1 MEMEGVFAEGVDGY
15 FVPESPISDNQQVNI
30 GSDTEAVRLSGCI
43 KNLSRETEGEIVL
56 DSEDEG
62 MHGNEGIHVE
72 AMTRGRCVGKRR
84 YAPGNHSCEGYLR
97 KKKNPLWAMKERLD
111 VEKTRQDLQCSEMP
125 RNLGRISRN
134 SCKEASARDDDDL
147 NHCHSHLPMCKY
159 VESQEP
165 ERSSE
170 ENALKVV
177 DLYLLNNDPNAYPLL
192 ETGAKGRS
200 LSPQI
205 SHPNGPQTL
214 ARIKNQTLLDKKL
227 EVFDWSG
234 NSSGDEE
241 TSSLNRRKINLDLEC
256 NIDGLCDGVLAVQKP
271 KAVGNVFQL
280 NSGEGRS
287 SSNKMEIS
295 KFQALGT
302 SFQDELHKDEQDQL
316 DVVSTY
322 DYEVGFDTQVAAEAM
337 EALSYALPLNLDPFC
352 KHKGTKKETQLSSNP
367 PKGAREDK
375 RIIDPEL
382 LPPAESGLP
391 FSRELRSKKR
401 TSRRPLRKLDA
412 DFSSFNDKKCGLR
425 DKRRGKM
432 GNHQN
437 NNQSSSSFLERF
449 TDQSFKKSLE
459 VMNKKDNLVYWVH
472 PRGKR
477 THKGVS
483 RHSSGWNNQY
493 ASSTVV
499 SNCNSSTITDKG
511 IPKCRDGDISANL
524 KHVDSYDLFSIV
536 SSDVVLT
543 DRTINTVS
551 SGNHIEQY
559 DFKGSKHGRRLS
571 RTFLT
576 KELAKLGHRESLP
589 DFMPRNSR
597 RRKGHTN
604 VKVLLSQGLD
614 KRTIK
619 RQKKIVA
626 RLGFSMASCC
636 SDASHFVADKFLRTK
651 NMLEAMAI
659 GIPVVTHLWL
669 ESCGQAN
676 SFINEKM
683 FILRDYKKEREIGFS
698 MPDSLAFSRQHPLL
712 RDHKVFITPNV
723 KPSRCMIQSL
733 VTAVQGQEVAE
744 TKDVTTQGGTL
755 VLSSEEDFAACAP
768 FLKKGIAVY
777 SSELLLNGIVTQKLE
792 YERYRL
798 FNNHVKEDCPI
809 SHAL

>member
-15 FVPESPISDNQQVNI
+15 FVPESPISDNQQVNV
-30 GSDTEAVRLSGCI
+30 GSHTEAVGLSGCI
-43 KNLSRETEGEIVL
+43 KSFSSESEGEIVL

-62 MHGNEGIHVE
+62 MHGNEGIHAE

-84 YAPGNHSCEGYLR
+84 YAPGYHSCKGYLR
-97 KKKNPLWAMKERLD
+97 KKKNPLWAINECLD
-111 VEKTRQDLQCSEMP
+111 VEETRQDLQCSEMP
-125 RNLGRISRN
+125 KNLGRISRN
-134 SCKEASARDDDDL
+134 GCKDASARDDDDL
-147 NHCHSHLPMCKY
+147 NHLLMCKY

-177 DLYLLNNDPNAYPLL
+177 DLYLLNNDPNAFPLV

-200 LSPQI
+200 VSPRI

-214 ARIKNQTLLDKKL
+214 ARIKNQTRLDKKL

-280 NSGEGRS
+280 NYGEGRS

-295 KFQALGT
+295 KFQAMDT

-316 DVVSTY
+316 NVASTY

-352 KHKGTKKETQLSSNP
+352 KHKGTKKETQMT
-367 PKGAREDK
+367 
-375 RIIDPEL
+375 EL
-382 LPPAESGLP
+382 IPPAESGLS
-391 FSRELRSKKR
+391 FSGELRSKKR

-449 TDQSFKKSLE
+449 TDQSFKKSME
-459 VMNKKDNLVYWVH
+459 VMNNKDKLVYWVH

-477 THKGVS
+477 THKGAS
-483 RHSSGWNNQY
+483 RHSFGWNNQY

-499 SNCNSSTITDKG
+499 SNCNYATIRDKG
-511 IPKCRDGDISANL
+511 IPKCRDGDISTNL
-524 KHVDSYDLFSIV
+524 THVDSYDLFSIV
-536 SSDVVLT
+536 SSDVMLT
-543 DRTINTVS
+543 ERTINTVS

-597 RRKGHTN
+597 RKGHTN

-626 RLGFSMASCC
+626 RLGFSVASCC

-723 KPSRCMIQSL
+723 KPSRCTIQSL

-809 SHAL
+809 SHAN

>member
-15 FVPESPISDNQQVNI
+15 FVPESPISDNQQVNV
-30 GSDTEAVRLSGCI
+30 GSHTEAVGLSGCI
-43 KNLSRETEGEIVL
+43 KSFSSESEGEIVL

-62 MHGNEGIHVE
+62 MHGNEGIHAE

-84 YAPGNHSCEGYLR
+84 YAPGYHSCKGYLR
-97 KKKNPLWAMKERLD
+97 KKKNPLWAINECLD
-111 VEKTRQDLQCSEMP
+111 VEETRQDLQCSEMP
-125 RNLGRISRN
+125 KNLGRISRN
-134 SCKEASARDDDDL
+134 GCKDASARDDDDL
-147 NHCHSHLPMCKY
+147 NHLLMCKY

-177 DLYLLNNDPNAYPLL
+177 DLYLLNNDPNAFPLV
-192 ETGAKGRS
+192 ETGAKGS
-200 LSPQI
+200 SVSPRI

-214 ARIKNQTLLDKKL
+214 ARIKNQTRLDKKL

-280 NSGEGRS
+280 NYGEGRS

-295 KFQALGT
+295 KFQALDT

-316 DVVSTY
+316 NVASTY

-352 KHKGTKKETQLSSNP
+352 KHKGTKKETQMT
-367 PKGAREDK
+367 
-375 RIIDPEL
+375 EL
-382 LPPAESGLP
+382 IPPAES
-391 FSRELRSKKR
+391 
-401 TSRRPLRKLDA
+401 
-412 DFSSFNDKKCGLR
+412 
-425 DKRRGKM
+425 
-432 GNHQN
+432 
-437 NNQSSSSFLERF
+437 
-449 TDQSFKKSLE
+449 
-459 VMNKKDNLVYWVH
+459 
-472 PRGKR
+472 
-477 THKGVS
+477 
-483 RHSSGWNNQY
+483 
-493 ASSTVV
+493 
-499 SNCNSSTITDKG
+499 
-511 IPKCRDGDISANL
+511 
-524 KHVDSYDLFSIV
+524 
-536 SSDVVLT
+536 
-543 DRTINTVS
+543 VS

-597 RRKGHTN
+597 RKGHTN

-626 RLGFSMASCC
+626 RLGFSVASCC

-723 KPSRCMIQSL
+723 KPSRCTIQSL

-809 SHAL
+809 SHAN